1 MDYKCQ
7 QYSVKTSNLCWFVC
21 FWIASIGGGDG
32 GDQGGSD
39 GDGGDS
45 GGDSDGG
52 GGDGGDHGG
61 GDRGGGDDGDSQ
73 SLRKAEETA
82 AQWVIRHRRWLPV
95 FQQPSFKF
103 TCTKS
108 QRIQASQSNQI
119 DVRYLIHPFLDLLN
133 YWTRLTG
140 AVHILRNT
148 NFTNL
153 GYLKSVLC

>member
-1 MDYKCQ
+1 M
-7 QYSVKTSNLCWFVC
+7 L
-21 FWIASIGGGDG
+21 
-32 GDQGGSD
+32 GGSD
-39 GDGGDS
+39 DGSGDDGD
-45 GGDSDGG
+45 DGG
-52 GGDGGDHGG
+52 GSGG
-61 GDRGGGDDGDSQ
+61 GGGGGGGGDGDSQ

-133 YWTRLTG
+133 Y
-140 AVHILRNT
+140 
-148 NFTNL
+148 
-153 GYLKSVLC
+153 

>member
-1 MDYKCQ
+1 MLV
-7 QYSVKTSNLCWFVC
+7 SLL
-21 FWIASIGGGDG
+21 IAFIGGGDG

-39 GDGGDS
+39 GDGGGS
-45 GGDSDGG
+45 
-52 GGDGGDHGG
+52 GGDGGDCVGVG
-61 GDRGGGDDGDSQ
+61 GGGDDGDSQ

-133 YWTRLTG
+133 Y
-140 AVHILRNT
+140 
-148 NFTNL
+148 
-153 GYLKSVLC
+153 

>member
-7 QYSVKTSNLCWFVC
+7 QYSVKTSNLCWFVS

-39 GDGGDS
+39 GD

-82 AQWVIRHRRWLPV
+82 AQWVIRHRWWLPV

-119 DVRYLIHPFLDLLN
+119 DVKSLIHFLSKAEIESCKTLPFPSKK
-133 YWTRLTG
+133 
-140 AVHILRNT
+140 VIL
-148 NFTNL
+148 
-153 GYLKSVLC
+153 S

>member
-21 FWIASIGGGDG
+21 FLIASIGGGDG

-39 GDGGDS
+39 GDS

-52 GGDGGDHGG
+52 GG
-61 GDRGGGDDGDSQ
+61 DGDSQ

-82 AQWVIRHRRWLPV
+82 AQWVIRHRWWLPV
-95 FQQPSFKF
+95 FHQPSFKF

-133 YWTRLTG
+133 Y
-140 AVHILRNT
+140 
-148 NFTNL
+148 
-153 GYLKSVLC
+153 

>member
-95 FQQPSFKF
+95 FHQPFFKF

>member
-39 GDGGDS
+39 GDGGGS
-45 GGDSDGG
+45 
-52 GGDGGDHGG
+52 GGDGGDCVGG
-61 GDRGGGDDGDSQ
+61 GGGGGDDGDSQ

-119 DVRYLIHPFLDLLN
+119 DVKSLIHFLSKTEIESGMTLPFPS
-133 YWTRLTG
+133 RK
-140 AVHILRNT
+140 VIL
-148 NFTNL
+148 
-153 GYLKSVLC
+153 S